1 MRATRG
7 RNLGTLRCGRMNT
20 VPMIH
25 ARVGRVHRTGHLT
38 PYLAELILD
47 DVRRRGRGGRVE
59 IRLAVDADQA
69 SLDAV
74 DARLAPV
81 RRHGVLVVVCRRSR
95 RARGAALSPEAAA

>member
-1 MRATRG
+1 MSRTP
-7 RNLGTLRCGRMNT
+7 L
-20 VPMIH
+20 IH
-25 ARVGRVHRTGHLT
+25 VRVGGLYRSGALT
-38 PYLAELILD
+38 PYLTELILD
-47 DVRRRGRGGRVE
+47 DVRRHGRGGRVE

>member
-1 MRATRG
+1 
-7 RNLGTLRCGRMNT
+7 MNT
-20 VPMIH
+20 TPMIH
-25 ARVGRVHRTGHLT
+25 ARVGSLHRTGQLT

-74 DARLAPV
+74 DAGLAPL
-81 RRHGVLVVVCRRSR
+81 RQHGVLIVCRRSR
-95 RARGAALSPEAAA
+95 RPRGAALSPGAAA